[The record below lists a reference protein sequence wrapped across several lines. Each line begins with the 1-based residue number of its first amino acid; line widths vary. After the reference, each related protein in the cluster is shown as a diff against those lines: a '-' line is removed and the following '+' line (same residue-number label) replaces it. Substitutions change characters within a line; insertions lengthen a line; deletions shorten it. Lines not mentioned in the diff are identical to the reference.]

1 MAVARCRSYP
11 AAMLDFAELTLS
23 WRPNQYLVAPAGLCR
38 RAKPHRESPSFAAPP
53 VELARRLDTVLAGE
67 PRLAW
72 LARDGDGLGGR
83 LVQRS
88 RVFRFPDLIDLR
100 ILPAGDGGSA
110 LAIYSRARYGIRD
123 FGVNRERVERWLAR
137 LH

>member
-1 MAVARCRSYP
+1 MAGSIHQRY
-11 AAMLDFAELTLS
+11 AAQMLDFAELTLS
-23 WRPNQYLVAPAGLCR
+23 WKPNQYLVAPPGLCR
-38 RAKPHRESPSFAAPP
+38 RAKPHRESPLYAVPP
-53 VELARRLDTVLAGE
+53 GELAARLETALAAE
-67 PRLAW
+67 PRLTW
-72 LARDGDGLGGR
+72 IRRDTDGLGGQ

-88 RVFRFPDLIDLR
+88 RVFRFPDFIDFR
-100 ILPAGDGGSA
+100 ILPSNDGST

>member
-1 MAVARCRSYP
+1 
-11 AAMLDFAELTLS
+11 MLDFAELTLS

-38 RAKPHRESPSFAAPP
+38 RAQPHRESPRFAAPP
-53 VELARRLDTVLAGE
+53 DELARQLDTALEDE

-72 LARDGDGLGGR
+72 LRRDSDGLGGQ

-88 RVFRFPDLIDLR
+88 RLFRFPDLIDLR
-100 ILPAGDGGSA
+100 ILPEGDGGST

>member
-1 MAVARCRSYP
+1 MVRRLRRGYSP
-11 AAMLDFAELTLS
+11 HMLDFATLTLS
-23 WRPNQYLVAPAGLCR
+23 WRPNQYLVAPAGLCHH
-38 RAKPHRESPSFAAPP
+38 AKPHRESPKFAVQPA
-53 VELARRLDTVLAGE
+53 ELARRLEAALATE

-72 LARDGDGLGGR
+72 RGRDADGLGGQ

-100 ILPAGDGGSA
+100 ILPIADGGST

-123 FGVNRERVERWLAR
+123 FGVNRDRVERWLAR

>member
-1 MAVARCRSYP
+1 MADDASRSYP
-11 AAMLDFAELTLS
+11 RGMLDFAELTLS
-23 WRPNQYLVAPAGLCR
+23 WRPNQYLVAPLGLCR
-38 RAKPHRESPSFAAPP
+38 RARPHRESPHFDAPP
-53 VELARRLDTVLAGE
+53 AALARRLEAALAGE
-67 PRLAW
+67 PRLTW
-72 LARDGDGLGGR
+72 VARDADGLGGR

-100 ILPAGDGGSA
+100 VLPAGSGSA